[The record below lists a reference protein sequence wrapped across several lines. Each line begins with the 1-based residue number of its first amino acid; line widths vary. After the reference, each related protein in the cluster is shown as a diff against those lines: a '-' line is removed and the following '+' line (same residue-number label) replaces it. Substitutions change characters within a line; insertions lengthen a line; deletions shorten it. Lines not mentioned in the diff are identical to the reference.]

1 MGSGPPRRRE
11 DGPGDAE
18 NLGCLT
24 ALTSHSCGCIE
35 GLIRGPGAGI

>member
-24 ALTSHSCGCIE
+24 SHSCGCIE